1 MARYLFQ
8 ASYTADGIKGIL
20 KEGGSGRKAAI
31 EKLVEGVG
39 GTLESVYFA
48 FGDDD
53 IYAIGELPDQA
64 SAAAVSLIVGASG
77 LVKVK
82 TVVLLT
88 PEEIDDATKKSVDY
102 RPPGG

>member
-1 MARYLFQ
+1 MAKYLFQ

-53 IYAIGELPDQA
+53 IYAIGDLPDQA

-88 PEEIDDATKKSVDY
+88 PEEIDDATKMSVDY
-102 RPPGG
+102 RPPGA

>member
-1 MARYLFQ
+1 MPRYLFQ
-8 ASYTADGIKGIL
+8 GSYTSDGIKGIL

-31 EKLVEGVG
+31 QKLVEGIG
-39 GTLESVYFA
+39 GTLESVYFG

-53 IYAIGELPDQA
+53 VYAIAEVPDQT
-64 SAAAVSLIVGASG
+64 SAAAVSLTVGAAG
-77 LVKVK
+77 LVKLK

-88 PEEIDDATKKSVDY
+88 PEEIDDATKKSIDY

>member
-1 MARYLFQ
+1 MAKYLFQ

-88 PEEIDDATKKSVDY
+88 PEEIDDATKMSVDY
-102 RPPGG
+102 RPPGA